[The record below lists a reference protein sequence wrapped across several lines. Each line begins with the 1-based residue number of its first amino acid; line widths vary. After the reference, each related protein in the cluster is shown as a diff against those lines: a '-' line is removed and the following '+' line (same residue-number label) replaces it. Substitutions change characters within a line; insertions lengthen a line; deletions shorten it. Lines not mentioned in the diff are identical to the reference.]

1 VPRGSEE
8 KELEAGD
15 VAMSSGPPYFRPTVT
30 AVNCIAEDP
39 GTPVR
44 MELSRIGE
52 LIIHNWDEDAS
63 NALEALGID
72 SVCAR
77 FVDPTVWQNTLYKIF
92 GLERPDGLPE
102 PLINEILRV
111 YDVIV
116 GTLRLSFKQTLFSQM
131 YKDLNVD
138 IFGVEQDGTERFV
151 EGERLVFASRRLRL
165 GKHHR
170 GAMLG
175 VKTTQ
180 GAIINLLSRIPTALV
195 YDPEEDEFGRGDG
208 YWTLAISVIREGDC
222 CDDLVVKAAR
232 KTYKQTAFVD
242 EVRTS
247 YALVSNIDDRWIVRG
262 WL

>member
-1 VPRGSEE
+1 
-8 KELEAGD
+8 
-15 VAMSSGPPYFRPTVT
+15 MSSGPPYFRPTVT

-111 YDVIV
+111 
-116 GTLRLSFKQTLFSQM
+116 
-131 YKDLNVD
+131 
-138 IFGVEQDGTERFV
+138 
-151 EGERLVFASRRLRL
+151 
-165 GKHHR
+165 
-170 GAMLG
+170 
-175 VKTTQ
+175 
-180 GAIINLLSRIPTALV
+180 TALV

-222 CDDLVVKAAR
+222 C
-232 KTYKQTAFVD
+232 
-242 EVRTS
+242 
-247 YALVSNIDDRWIVRG
+247 
-262 WL
+262 